1 MPVHVASRSCS
12 HGLFQFISTF
22 LFLSIARIN
31 LNRDKLLNR
40 KVMWKLEKKW
50 HRRHMWSLVC
60 LFLISSLH
68 NATDLHMFFSTE
80 KIEITCSCCV
90 KWILKDKIFIR
101 FFFNTFCL
109 VLLCFVSISLP
120 AKCNL
125 WLNQLSVEWILWI
138 TPEVKQTKV

>member
-1 MPVHVASRSCS
+1 MPVHVTSRSCS
-12 HGLFQFISTF
+12 HGLFQFIPTF

-31 LNRDKLLNR
+31 LNREKLLNR
-40 KVMWKLEKKW
+40 KVMWNLEKKW

-60 LFLISSLH
+60 LFLIKSLH

-80 KIEITCSCCV
+80 KIAITCSCCV
-90 KWILKDKIFIR
+90 KWIIQDKIFIR
-101 FFFNTFCL
+101 FFFNTFFL

-125 WLNQLSVEWILWI
+125 WWNQLSVEWILWF
-138 TPEVKQTKV
+138 TTEVKQTKV